1 MDTEALQAPRVLA
14 LGDAAWTVEFGREI
28 SATVNARVMD
38 LAERIALLRH
48 DDPLFATVSDVVPTF
63 RSLTVH
69 FDPLAADAD
78 ALGAS
83 LLALGGQ
90 HGSTE
95 RLGRHW
101 RLPVCFD
108 SEFAPDLPRL
118 AEAKGLTSEQV
129 IARLL
134 DTEFRVYM
142 IGFLP
147 GFPYM
152 GGLPSELA
160 MPRLASPRQRVP
172 KNSLAVAGEMCSVY
186 PWESP
191 GGWNLLGR
199 TPLPLFDLGHGDQAS
214 MLAAGDRV
222 RWRAITR
229 EAHDHLSDLAQRGA
243 WSRED
248 FLDKETRPCPA

>member
-1 MDTEALQAPRVLA
+1 MENLDQQVPRLLA
-14 LGDAAWTVEFGREI
+14 LGDAAWTLEFGREI
-28 SATVNARVMD
+28 SASLNARVTG
-38 LAERIALLRH
+38 LADRINQVRHAL
-48 DDPLFATVSDVVPTF
+48 PLLASVTDVVPTY

-69 FDPLAADAD
+69 FDPSDAHADE
-78 ALGAS
+78 LGAW
-83 LLALGGQ
+83 LLALGSEG
-90 HGSTE
+90 HTDE
-95 RLGRHW
+95 RKGRQW

-108 SEFAPDLPRL
+108 QDFAPDLPAL
-118 AEAKGLTSEQV
+118 AAAKGLTEDQV

-134 DTEFRVYM
+134 AAEFRVYL

-152 GGLPSELA
+152 GGLPAELA

-199 TPLPLFDLGHGDQAS
+199 TPVQLFDLQYAEQPA
-214 MLAAGDRV
+214 MLAAGDVV
-222 RWRAITR
+222 RWYAIQRDEYEQLLTR
-229 EAHDHLSDLAQRGA
+229 CQRGDLP
-243 WSRED
+243 RET
-248 FLDKETRPCPA
+248 FLQQEDLTCPA

>member
-1 MDTEALQAPRVLA
+1 METLNQQVPRLLA
-14 LGDAAWTVEFGREI
+14 LGDGAWTLEFGNEI
-28 SATVNARVMD
+28 SASINARVTG
-38 LAERIALLRH
+38 LADRINRVRHELPLL
-48 DDPLFATVSDVVPTF
+48 ASVTDVVPTY

-69 FDPLAADAD
+69 FDPSDSHADE
-78 ALGAS
+78 LGAW
-83 LLALGGQ
+83 LLALGRAG
-90 HGSTE
+90 HTDE
-95 RLGRHW
+95 RKGRQW

-108 SEFAPDLPRL
+108 EDFAPDLPTL
-118 AEAKGLTSEQV
+118 AVAKELTADQV
-129 IARLL
+129 IERLL
-134 DTEFRVYM
+134 AAEFRVYL

-152 GGLPSELA
+152 GGLPAELS

-199 TPLPLFDLGHGDQAS
+199 TPVQLFDLQHAEQPA

-222 RWRAITR
+222 RWYAIQRDEYERLLALSQSSGLPR
-229 EAHDHLSDLAQRGA
+229 ETFLQQ
-243 WSRED
+243 ED
-248 FLDKETRPCPA
+248 VTCQA